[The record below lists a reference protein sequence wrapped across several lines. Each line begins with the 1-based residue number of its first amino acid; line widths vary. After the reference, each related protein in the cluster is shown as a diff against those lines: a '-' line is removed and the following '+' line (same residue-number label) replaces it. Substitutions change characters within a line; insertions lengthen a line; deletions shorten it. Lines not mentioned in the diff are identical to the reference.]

1 MVRLID
7 DLLDLSRVTRGRIQL
22 EKERVDLWSILG
34 TALEASRPMLESA
47 GVELSIRLPETPCVL
62 DADRTRLAQVLSNLL
77 NNAAN
82 VTPRGGRVE
91 VTALL
96 ADADVLIRVTDT
108 GIGIPPH
115 MLTHIFGMFAQVGDS
130 RTQSGLGI
138 GLTLVRSL
146 VELHGGKVW
155 AESRGPGTGSSF
167 VIRLPHAQRVAGT
180 YEPPADTLPASPSR
194 SSRRIMVVD
203 DNVDAAA
210 MLAALLQ
217 LHGHDVRTA
226 ASAPE
231 ALATGEE
238 FNPEIVFLD
247 IGLPGMSG
255 YELAR
260 RLRDR
265 PDMRSATLV
274 AVTGWGQEDDRRQSK
289 EAGIDHHLTKPVD
302 SAHVLAVVA
311 DVAHHH

>member
-1 MVRLID
+1 MLIK
-7 DLLDLSRVTRGRIQL
+7 VI
-22 EKERVDLWSILG
+22 
-34 TALEASRPMLESA
+34 
-47 GVELSIRLPETPCVL
+47 
-62 DADRTRLAQVLSNLL
+62 
-77 NNAAN
+77 
-82 VTPRGGRVE
+82 
-91 VTALL
+91 
-96 ADADVLIRVTDT
+96 DT

-115 MLTHIFGMFAQVGDS
+115 MLTHIFAMFAQVGDS

-138 GLTLVRSL
+138 GLTLVRSI

-167 VIRLPHAQRVAGT
+167 ALRLPRAQPAAADRHRPAGAV
-180 YEPPADTLPASPSR
+180 PAGAAA

-203 DNVDAAA
+203 DNVDAAT
-210 MLAALLQ
+210 MLATLLQ
-217 LHGHDVRTA
+217 FHGHDVRTA
-226 ASAPE
+226 TNGPE
-231 ALATGEE
+231 ALATGAE
-238 FNPEIVFLD
+238 FHPEIVFLD

-265 PDMRSATLV
+265 PDMRTATLV

-302 SAHVLAVVA
+302 SDHVLAVVA
-311 DVAHHH
+311 EATHHDR